1 MDIKD
6 IKIGCIVQ
14 VFDYCKQDLE
24 MYKVLNIYV
33 SEDNKIMFKCNKMKF
48 KEKELVTTYSFSSL
62 NFIKCNKMKF
72 NEEKELVTT
81 NVMRFIDGK
90 DVMSIYNK
98 INHE

>member
-1 MDIKD
+1 MNIKD

-33 SEDNKIMFKCNKMKF
+33 SEDDEIVF
-48 KEKELVTTYSFSSL
+48 E
-62 NFIKCNKMKF
+62 CNKMKF
-72 NEEKELVTT
+72 NAKKELVIT
-81 NVMRFIDGK
+81 NVIRFIDGK
-90 DVMSIYNK
+90 DAMSIYNK